1 MTGSHWHNE
10 SCAGI
15 ITPGHIN
22 SLWTGASVVTISAQ
36 QLRSLI
42 VTFPNRQPL
51 TAVAIQERLDGG
63 WSDEQAHLDGW
74 LAEYDDPGYYNRAGH
89 NYDAKYF
96 YNHFQDGYGL
106 MWLAEAVGVDRSVLE
121 QGASAMWGCFKEA
134 ATKRKVRSFT
144 SQTGKRLMTRSYSFC
159 ASPRAS
165 REYTSKDWRE
175 LCPL

>member
-74 LAEYDDPGYYNRAGH
+74 LAEYDGPGYYNRAGH

-121 QGASAMWGCFKEA
+121 QGASATYEKRHMRPGSVA
-134 ATKRKVRSFT
+134 AAFRKV
-144 SQTGKRLMTRSYSFC
+144 
-159 ASPRAS
+159 
-165 REYTSKDWRE
+165 
-175 LCPL
+175 CPWTVVEACIMAHLEAR